1 MNSAAEESLPTYE
14 ELQNKSTSLALLVE
28 QQRAEIQSLVTQ
40 VRSLKNHVFGK
51 KSERFVPETQSAL
64 FPLPEAAFFT
74 DELPLSTP
82 VAAHERASRKG
93 RKPLPVNLPRERIE
107 HEPETKECSGC
118 GKEMT
123 KIGEEITEQLEYV
136 PARFVI
142 IEHVKIKRACSCCK
156 NEIVQ
161 GQLPAGT
168 QVIEKG
174 RAGPGLVTHILVSKY
189 CDHQPLNRLEQIFA
203 RHGIEIPRQR
213 MCDWI
218 GVAVEQILL
227 LIAQSLKKSIRGS
240 PYIRVDETGLDVQT
254 AEKIGELHRGQL
266 WGMLSHEKDVYFEY
280 ASTRSGSVARDLLSR
295 VTAYV
300 QSDQFSGYNVLS
312 DESGVIRVGCWDHVR
327 RKFFDAKESADLRS
341 KAVLE
346 LIGKLYRIERD
357 YKECCKKEKR
367 SINYEER
374 HVLRQKKSKPVLD
387 SLKEFLDQLAL
398 ATLPKSPLGKALQ
411 YALPQW
417 TQLSVFLDN
426 GIVELSNI
434 GIEQQIRPIAL
445 ARNNWFYAGNERGA
459 KWAAVMFSLI
469 GTCKLNGINPYE
481 YLLDVLK
488 RAPTM
493 PRSAIETELTPR
505 AWKATQK
512 AVAKS

>member
-1 MNSAAEESLPTYE
+1 MNSAAQESPPTYE
-14 ELQNKSTSLALLVE
+14 ELALLVV
-28 QQRAEIQSLVTQ
+28 QQRAEIQALITQ
-40 VRSLKNHVFGK
+40 VRSLKNYVFGK
-51 KSERFVPETQSAL
+51 KSERFVSDAQSTL
-64 FPLPEAAFFT
+64 FPLPETTSFT
-74 DELPLSTP
+74 EELPQITP
-82 VAAHERASRKG
+82 VAAHERVARKG
-93 RKPLPVNLPRERIE
+93 RKPLPANLPRERIE

-118 GKEMT
+118 GKEMA

-156 NEIVQ
+156 DKVVQ

-280 ASTRSGSVARDLLSR
+280 ASSRSGNVARDLLSG
-295 VTAYV
+295 VTACV

-312 DESGVIRVGCWDHVR
+312 DE
-327 RKFFDAKESADLRS
+327 
-341 KAVLE
+341 
-346 LIGKLYRIERD
+346 
-357 YKECCKKEKR
+357 
-367 SINYEER
+367 
-374 HVLRQKKSKPVLD
+374 P
-387 SLKEFLDQLAL
+387 
-398 ATLPKSPLGKALQ
+398 
-411 YALPQW
+411 
-417 TQLSVFLDN
+417 
-426 GIVELSNI
+426 
-434 GIEQQIRPIAL
+434 
-445 ARNNWFYAGNERGA
+445 
-459 KWAAVMFSLI
+459 
-469 GTCKLNGINPYE
+469 
-481 YLLDVLK
+481 
-488 RAPTM
+488 
-493 PRSAIETELTPR
+493 
-505 AWKATQK
+505 
-512 AVAKS
+512 

>member
-1 MNSAAEESLPTYE
+1 MNSAAQESLPTYE
-14 ELQNKSTSLALLVE
+14 ELQSERASLALLVE
-28 QQRAEIQSLVTQ
+28 QQRAEIQALITQ
-40 VRSLKNHVFGK
+40 VRSLKTHIFGK
-51 KSERFVPETQSAL
+51 KSERFVPDTQSTL
-64 FPLPEAAFFT
+64 FPLPEITSIT
-74 DELPLSTP
+74 DKLPPSTP
-82 VAAHERASRKG
+82 VAAHERVSRKG
-93 RKPLPVNLPRERIE
+93 RKPLSSNLPRERVE

-118 GKEMT
+118 GKEMA

-156 NEIVQ
+156 NEVVQ

-266 WGMLSHEKDVYFEY
+266 WGMLSHERDVYFEY
-280 ASTRSGSVARDLLSR
+280 ASTRGGSVARDLLSG
-295 VTAYV
+295 VTACV
-300 QSDQFSGYNVLS
+300 QSDQLPSYNVLLG
-312 DESGVIRVGCWDHVR
+312 EPGVIRVGCWDHVR
-327 RKFFDAKESADLRS
+327 RKFFDAKESADVHS
-341 KAVLE
+341 QAVLKM
-346 LIGKLYRIERD
+346 IGQLYSVERE
-357 YKECCKKEKR
+357 YKERCKKEKR
-367 SINYEER
+367 SISHEER
-374 HVLRQKKSKPVLD
+374 RILRQEKSKLILED
-387 SLKEFLDQLAL
+387 LKKFLDQLAL
-398 ATLPKSPLGKALQ
+398 ATLPKSPLGKALG

-417 TQLSVFLDN
+417 AQLSVFLDN

-459 KWAAVMFSLI
+459 TWAAVMFSLI

-481 YLLDVLK
+481 YLLDILK

-493 PRSAIETELTPR
+493 PRSDIETELTPR
-505 AWKATQK
+505 AWKAAQK
-512 AVAKS
+512 AATKN